1 MYKICWLHNLKW
13 LITKTYYRSS
23 CGREIEVVQNL
34 LVAQL
39 RLLITEVIDDFPF
52 GRRKSHKCLIAKLSR
67 STELFHELFAH
78 LKEFFVTVPVAL
90 EEFAGDLETETKEEV
105 DNQELAKGNGMHE
118 INHSKRNII
127 CIYLILQFT
136 SLIVSRKKLITA
148 QITFLLARRLAPLC
162 WAKLGSRA
170 GFVRCVAGWDT
181 R

>member
-1 MYKICWLHNLKW
+1 M
-13 LITKTYYRSS
+13 
-23 CGREIEVVQNL
+23 
-34 LVAQL
+34 VAQL
-39 RLLITEVIDDFPF
+39 RLFITELVNDFPF
-52 GRRKSHKCLIAKLSR
+52 GRGKSHKCLNVKLSR
-67 STELFHELFAH
+67 DTKSFHELSAH

-136 SLIVSRKKLITA
+136 SQIVSQKKLITA

-170 GFVRCVAGWDT
+170 GLVRCAAGWDT